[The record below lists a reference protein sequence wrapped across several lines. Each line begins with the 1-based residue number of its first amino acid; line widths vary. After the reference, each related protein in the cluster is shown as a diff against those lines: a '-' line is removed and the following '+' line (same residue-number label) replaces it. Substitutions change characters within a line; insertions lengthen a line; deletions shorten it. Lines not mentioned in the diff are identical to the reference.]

1 MDGAD
6 PSGCRQRLRAACGE
20 RGGRRHRCRP
30 YSQIT
35 SMRHIIL
42 CLNCISTTTS
52 CDRGMDFR
60 PDRLRLPAR
69 SRGCRRSWNASRQD
83 HPESAHEVQI
93 TPARRVGVTPFATA
107 HQILATSTMPPLTP
121 PRSAPSTTPCTQPWR
136 FSSSSPAGWRC
147 TQTAGWSTAS
157 PATSRSSNPMTAT
170 PLSPHSRTRA
180 HFCCTSTLT
189 TWLGSRRMTPPSH
202 LKRRSTGSTRDQHTI
217 IVSRCPT
224 ETVSRSGGQ
233 APDRH
238 GRDHDK

>member
-1 MDGAD
+1 
-6 PSGCRQRLRAACGE
+6 
-20 RGGRRHRCRP
+20 
-30 YSQIT
+30 
-35 SMRHIIL
+35 
-42 CLNCISTTTS
+42 
-52 CDRGMDFR
+52 MDFR
-60 PDRLRLPAR
+60 PDRRRLPAR
-69 SRGCRRSWNASRQD
+69 SRGCRQSWNASQWD

-121 PRSAPSTTPCTQPWR
+121 PRAATWTESSATSTRAKRTTSRLANTPTGSAPSTTPCTQPWR